1 MVNGLRPFTLRPLC
15 VARDLGWCD
24 HDYPRC
30 GGHTSDSSV
39 TKLPVLVA
47 PASLIGSELSY
58 EPGSGPRF
66 APLLCL
72 KDTAMDINN
81 V

>member
-1 MVNGLRPFTLRPLC
+1 VRRHTLCNGQLKGP
-15 VARDLGWCD
+15 
-24 HDYPRC
+24 
-30 GGHTSDSSV
+30 
-39 TKLPVLVA
+39 PVLGA
-47 PASLIGSELSY
+47 PASLIVSELSY